1 MPKFAYTAIDSS
13 GASVEGSTKADT
25 VGAVRALLI
34 AKDLVPLRITEA
46 QAGMNINIGKAKL
59 KKKELMHF
67 SRQLSV
73 FVKAGI
79 SIIEALETIAEEA
92 QDRNMRKL
100 IAAMIEDLRAGSTFI
115 DAANKHPDSFPPYF
129 LGVLGSAELTGNLDD
144 TLDKLAGYI
153 ERDLTAKQ
161 KVTAALAYPGVVVA
175 MAFVTVFILAG
186 FVLPQFKTLF
196 EELGS
201 DLPLSTKVL
210 LGFSSLFGSLWWV
223 TASFFLVVGSGLAY
237 LMSSSGRRVRDKLML
252 KLPVIKGIVHYSI
265 LERFCRVL
273 AALVE
278 GGVALPEAMRV
289 TIDSTSN
296 TVFTERLE
304 EARQQM
310 MGGSGF
316 TAPLVETEMFP
327 GAARQMFKVGEETG
341 TLDKQLEVAA
351 TYFDREL
358 EVRIKRFTNAFEP
371 MMIVFVGVIVGFVA
385 VSLVQ
390 AMYGI
395 IGGLQE
401 K

>member
-13 GASVEGSTKADT
+13 GATVEGKTKAET
-25 VGAVRALLI
+25 VGAVRSILI
-34 AKDLVPLRITEA
+34 TKDLVPLRIEETRS
-46 QAGMNINIGKAKL
+46 GIDIDIGTAKL

-92 QDRNMRKL
+92 QDRVMRKL
-100 IAAMIEDLRAGSTFI
+100 ISEMIDDLRQGSTFI
-115 DAANKHPDSFPPYF
+115 DAANKHPESFPPYY

-144 TLDKLAGYI
+144 TLDKLATYI
-153 ERDLTAKQ
+153 DRDLTAKQ
-161 KVTAALAYPGVVVA
+161 KVTAALAYPGVVIG
-175 MAFVTVFILAG
+175 MAFVTVFVLAG
-186 FVLPQFKTLF
+186 YVLPQFKTLF

-201 DLPLSTKVL
+201 DLPFSTKML
-210 LGFSSLFGSLWWV
+210 LAFSSLFGSLWYV
-223 TASFFLVVGSGLAY
+223 TVIGFGSIIGTFIY
-237 LMSSSGRRVRDKLML
+237 LGSSSGKKIRDKLML
-252 KLPVIKGIVHYSI
+252 NLPIIKGIVHYSI

-296 TVFTERLE
+296 SVFTSRLE
-304 EARQQM
+304 EARQAM
-310 MGGSGF
+310 IGGAGF
-316 TAPLVETEMFP
+316 TAPLVETELFP

-351 TYFDREL
+351 IYFDREL

-371 MMIVFVGVIVGFVA
+371 AMIVFVGAIVGFVA
-385 VSLVQ
+385 VALVQ

-395 IGGLQE
+395 IGGIKEQ
-401 K
+401 

>member
-13 GASVEGSTKADT
+13 GASVDGSTKAET

-34 AKDLVPLRITEA
+34 AKDLVPLRIAEV
-46 QAGMNINIGKAKL
+46 QSGININIGKPKL

-92 QDRNMRKL
+92 QDRVMRKV
-100 IAAMIEDLRAGSTFI
+100 IAEMIDDLRQGSTFI
-115 DAANKHPDSFPPYF
+115 DAANKHPDSFPAYY

-153 ERDLTAKQ
+153 ERDLAAKQ

-201 DLPLSTKVL
+201 DLPFSTRLL
-210 LGFSSLFGSLWWV
+210 LGFSSLFGSLWYI
-223 TASFFLVVGSGLAY
+223 TASFVAVFAGGIAY
-237 LMSSSGRRVRDKLML
+237 LMSSGGRKVRDKLML
-252 KLPVIKGIVHYSI
+252 TLPVIKGIVHYSI

-273 AALVE
+273 SALIE
-278 GGVALPEAMRV
+278 GGVALPEAMKV

-296 TVFTERLE
+296 TVFTTRLE
-304 EARQQM
+304 DARQQM

-351 TYFDREL
+351 IYFDREL
-358 EVRIKRFTNAFEP
+358 EMRIRRFTNAFEP
-371 MMIVFVGVIVGFVA
+371 AMIVFVGVIVGFVA

-395 IGGLQE
+395 IGGLKQQ
-401 K
+401 

>member
-25 VGAVRALLI
+25 VGAVRAILI
-34 AKDLVPLRITEA
+34 AKDLVPLRIAET
-46 QAGMNINIGKAKL
+46 QSGMNINIGKAKL

-79 SIIEALETIAEEA
+79 SIIEALETISEEA
-92 QDRNMRKL
+92 QDRILRKL
-100 IAAMIEDLRAGSTFI
+100 IAEMIEDLRAGSTFI
-115 DAANKHPDSFPPYF
+115 DAANKHPDAFPPYF
-129 LGVLGSAELTGNLDD
+129 LGVLGSAELTGNLDE
-144 TLDKLAGYI
+144 TLDKLANYI
-153 ERDLTAKQ
+153 DRDLTAKQ

-175 MAFVTVFILAG
+175 MALVTVVILAG
-186 FVLPQFKTLF
+186 YVLPQFKSLF

-201 DLPLSTKVL
+201 NLPFSTRLL
-210 LGFSSLFGSLWWV
+210 LGMSSLFGSLWYISA
-223 TASFFLVVGSGLAY
+223 TFFLIVGGGLAY
-237 LMSSSGRRVRDKLML
+237 LMSSGGRKTRDKLML

-278 GGVALPEAMRV
+278 GGVGLPEAMRV

-296 TVFTERLE
+296 TMFTERLE

-371 MMIVFVGVIVGFVA
+371 MMIVFVGCIVGFVA
-385 VSLVQ
+385 VALVQ

-395 IGGLQE
+395 IGGLKDQ
-401 K
+401 